1 MDKVD
6 ELTKKR
12 QEKKEQE
19 KKFIEDVKTSA
30 ENLFNSKNGKFFLK
44 YLMNACLWNEQT
56 INVDSN
62 DVIYKKGRR
71 DIWVLVRN
79 ILPKQILADV
89 EIYD

>member
-6 ELTKKR
+6 ELMKKR
-12 QEKKEQE
+12 QEKQEKE
-19 KKFIEDVKTSA
+19 KKFIEDVMLSC

-44 YLMNACLWNEQT
+44 YLMNVCLWNEQT

-62 DVIYKKGRR
+62 DVIYRKGRR
-71 DIWVLVRN
+71 DIWVLIRN
-79 ILPKQILADV
+79 VLPKQVLADV